1 MLNCNTCIIGI
12 TMLFSSVYLTILK
25 QDKSIFTDFVK
36 LLDDEQKIKYYKIV
50 KERVTAYVLGM
61 VIGVILALYYYS
73 QNPKEKYILCTF
85 LAIIYLTKLGVY
97 YFYPKSPL
105 FLYSLKSKQ
114 QTDAWA
120 KIYEE
125 MKGRYKVSLLIGFVG
140 YLLLFH
146 GLN

>member
-1 MLNCNTCIIGI
+1 MLNCNTCVIGI
-12 TMLFSSVYLTILK
+12 TMLFSSIYITILK
-25 QDKSIFTDFVK
+25 QDKSIFTNFVN
-36 LLDDEQKIKYYKIV
+36 LLDDEQVVKYHKIV
-50 KERVTAYVLGM
+50 KERLTAYVVGM
-61 VIGVILALYYYS
+61 VIGVVLALYYYS

-85 LAIIYLTKLGVY
+85 LAIIYLTKLAVY

-105 FLYSLKSKQ
+105 FLYSLKNTQ

-125 MKGRYKVSLLIGFVG
+125 MKNRYKISLIIGFIG

>member
-1 MLNCNTCIIGI
+1 MLNCNTCVIGI
-12 TMLFSSVYLTILK
+12 TMLFSSIYLTILK
-25 QDKSIFTDFVK
+25 QDKTIFTDFVK
-36 LLDDEQKIKYYKIV
+36 LLDDEQKIKYHKIV

-61 VIGVILALYYYS
+61 VLGVVLALYYYS
-73 QNPKEKYILCTF
+73 QNPKDKYILCTF

-105 FLYSLKSKQ
+105 FLYSLTTKK

>member
-1 MLNCNTCIIGI
+1 MLNCNTCVVGI

-25 QDKSIFTDFVK
+25 QDKTIFTDFVK
-36 LLDDEQKIKYYKIV
+36 LLDSEQKEKYYKIV
-50 KERVTAYVLGM
+50 KERVTAYVAGM
-61 VIGVILALYYYS
+61 VLGIILALYYYS

-105 FLYSLKSKQ
+105 FLYSLKNTQ

-125 MKGRYKVSLLIGFVG
+125 MKGRYKISLLIGFAG

>member
-1 MLNCNTCIIGI
+1 MLNCNTCVVGI

-25 QDKSIFTDFVK
+25 QDKTIFTDFVK
-36 LLDDEQKIKYYKIV
+36 LLDSEQKEKYYKIV

-105 FLYSLKSKQ
+105 FLYSLKNTQ

-125 MKGRYKVSLLIGFVG
+125 MKGRYKISLLIGFAG